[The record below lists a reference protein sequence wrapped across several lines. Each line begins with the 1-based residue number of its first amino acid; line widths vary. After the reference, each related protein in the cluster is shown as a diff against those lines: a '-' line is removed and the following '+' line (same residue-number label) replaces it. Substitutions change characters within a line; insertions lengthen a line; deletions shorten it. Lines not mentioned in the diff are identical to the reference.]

1 MIAMVA
7 AEAED
12 VMQRHNKKA
21 TMVTEVEDVVA
32 QAGEVE
38 VVAVMVLTS
47 TIHINKEFSI
57 AINLAILHRTAPFD
71 G

>member
-1 MIAMVA
+1 MIAMVV